1 MGVCSTQSRM
11 KQICNY
17 CRFSTHDAEVIQCV
31 RSAPV
36 RSTLKGLCL
45 LLSMPYTWQDF
56 SSGLHDSSF
65 SVRVCMSKVCDLA
78 IVSGCRMEHLS
89 MGRSVV
95 TDTHSPGHQV
105 GDSCTANTSL
115 QASPGPLV
123 CEQRLT
129 QQARVWTHRK
139 LEPNMSTH
147 CQHTCDAQL
156 HSRSCV
162 NWGQKR
168 YGGEMCLPHRL
179 LDCLRKQAAELVA
192 EAAFPNSCD
201 DDWADD
207 SRDCEC

>member
-1 MGVCSTQSRM
+1 VHALHALSNTCMGVCSTQSRM

-115 QASPGPLV
+115 QASPGPRV

-139 LEPNMSTH
+139 LEHTVNIPVMRSYTH
-147 CQHTCDAQL
+147 
-156 HSRSCV
+156 V
-162 NWGQKR
+162 
-168 YGGEMCLPHRL
+168 P
-179 LDCLRKQAAELVA
+179 V
-192 EAAFPNSCD
+192 
-201 DDWADD
+201 
-207 SRDCEC
+207 